1 MKQSVRSIVA
11 LGLALGLLLCL
22 AGCGGDS
29 EAKKEAIAEFN
40 TTSEM
45 FNKVGTF
52 VNEHASEIGDEDV
65 ISSFQQMAQMLNR
78 YAEILENN
86 DDLTDDEYAQMIDW
100 FHSVQEWT
108 EEIQAMIDAAYGEQ

>member
-1 MKQSVRSIVA
+1 MKKSVRSIVA
-11 LGLALGLLLCL
+11 LVLALGLLLCL

-52 VNEHASEIGDEDV
+52 GDEDV

>member
-1 MKQSVRSIVA
+1 
-11 LGLALGLLLCL
+11 
-22 AGCGGDS
+22 
-29 EAKKEAIAEFN
+29 
-40 TTSEM
+40 
-45 FNKVGTF
+45 
-52 VNEHASEIGDEDV
+52 
-65 ISSFQQMAQMLNR
+65 MLNR

>member
-1 MKQSVRSIVA
+1 MKKTVRSIVA
-11 LGLALGLLLCL
+11 LVLALGLLLCL

-29 EAKKEAIAEFN
+29 NAKQEAVAEFN

-52 VNEHASEIGDEDV
+52 VNEHASEIDDEDV
-65 ISSFQQMAQMLNR
+65 ISSCQQMAQMLNR

-86 DDLTDDEYAQMIDW
+86 DDLTDDEYAQMIEW
-100 FHSVQEWT
+100 FQSVQEWT
-108 EEIQAMIDAAYGEQ
+108 ADTQAMIDEAYGEQ